1 MGIYLDYSATTPT
14 RREVRELMVEI
25 MTHHWGNPSSIHSWG
40 TRSAMVVERARMQVA
55 ELIGAQG
62 DEIVFTGSGTA
73 ANHLAIFGVTRQYRT
88 PRHLIISA
96 VEHSAVAA
104 PVAWLEAQGWSVTR
118 LTVDRYGK
126 VDSEALQ
133 EAIREETVL
142 VSVIYAHNE
151 VGTIQPIKDL
161 GQICRACGV
170 IFHTD
175 AVQAIGRIPIDVKEL
190 PVDLLSL
197 SAHKFYGPQGV
208 GALYIR
214 SGLDLQPYLFGGGQE
229 WGLYSGTHAVAAIG
243 GMGLA
248 AQLIQEEMA
257 TEIKRL
263 LSLQQKLKL
272 ALDNVGELIFTGEER
287 ERLPHHLSYCHPTLG
302 GREIVRKLD
311 QLGIAISAGSACS
324 SGKIIPSPTLLAMG
338 FSQQEA
344 LGGFRISL
352 GKYTTPEEIDRF
364 LLAVQEIF

>member
-14 RREVRELMVEI
+14 RAEVREFMAELMV
-25 MTHHWGNPSSIHSWG
+25 HHWGNPSSIHSWG
-40 TRSAMVVERARMQVA
+40 TRSALVVERARLQVGS
-55 ELIGAQG
+55 LIGAEAE
-62 DEIVFTGSGTA
+62 EIVFTGGGTA
-73 ANHLAIFGVTRQYRT
+73 ANHLAIFGVTRKYKT
-88 PRHLIISA
+88 PRHVIISA

-104 PVAWLEAQGWSVTR
+104 PVAWLEEEGWAVTR
-118 LTVDRYGK
+118 LKVDRYGR
-126 VDSEALQ
+126 VQPQDLQ
-133 EAIREETVL
+133 EAIREDTVL

-151 VGTIQPIKDL
+151 VGTIQPIKEL
-161 GQICRACGV
+161 GHICRSCGV

-175 AVQAIGRIPIDVKEL
+175 AVQAIGRLPIDVREL

-214 SGLDLQPYLFGGGQE
+214 GGVELQPYLFGGGQE
-229 WGLYSGTHAVAAIG
+229 RGLYSGTQAVAAIG

-248 AQLIQEEMA
+248 AQLLQGEMA

-263 LSLQQKLKL
+263 FNLQQKLKL
-272 ALDNVGELIFTGEER
+272 ALSSIEELILTGSPE
-287 ERLPHHLSYCHPTLG
+287 ERLPHHLSYCHRRMG

-324 SGKIIPSPTLLAMG
+324 SGKILPSPTLLAMG
-338 FSQQEA
+338 FSLQEA
-344 LGGFRISL
+344 LGGFRITL
-352 GKYTTPEEIDRF
+352 GKYTTPTDIDQ
-364 LLAVQEIF
+364 LVAAMPQIL